1 MLYAGMVLMGK
12 YETILNFCFKKGY
25 FYPSNEIYENI
36 AGFYDYGPIGAR
48 IKRKIVD
55 IWRNVFIDRP
65 GFHEVESTII
75 GPEIMYKASG
85 HVDEF
90 TDPAAECLNCH
101 SIIRVDKLI
110 EEKLGIPWDG
120 KMETLES
127 IHNQHKLK
135 CPVCGGEIGKFR
147 KVNLMFSTT
156 IGYGG
161 TAAYLRPET
170 AQGIYTSAIRNAKT
184 LGLKLPFGI
193 GQMGKV
199 FRNEISPRQG
209 LLRLRE
215 FSQLELEYF
224 VDPSNFSC
232 SIYDRYKDMAIPFM
246 AQDGKTVK
254 NVKIGK
260 LLDDKKINKPFGSL
274 LGMDMEMLTRAGVDM
289 SKVRF
294 RHLRDDEKAHYSKI
308 SVDVEIE
315 TSAGILEVISN
326 AHRADYDLGRHQQF
340 SGKNLTLQ
348 TEKGNIVPNC
358 VESSIGLDRLF
369 YCIIDHSYKEASK
382 ERENEWLSISKEI
395 APYSVAVFP
404 LERRDGLDAK
414 AKEAMDMLTS
424 NGLSVFYSETGSI
437 GRRYARADEIGI
449 PLSITVDY
457 EMLDSGTITLRDRE
471 TMKQE
476 RIKVSDAL
484 KRIS

>member
-1 MLYAGMVLMGK
+1 MGK
-12 YETILNFCFKKGY
+12 YEAILNFCFKKGY

-48 IKRKIVD
+48 IKRRIVEM
-55 IWRNVFIDRP
+55 WRNVFIDRP
-65 GFHEVESTII
+65 GFHEVESTIV

-90 TDPAAECLNCH
+90 TDPAGECLKCH
-101 SIIRVDKLI
+101 SVIRVDKLI

-120 KMETLES
+120 RMETIES

-135 CPVCGGEIGKFR
+135 CPVCGGDLGKFR

-161 TAAYLRPET
+161 MAGYLRPET
-170 AQGIYTSAIRNAKT
+170 AQGIYTSTIRNAKT

-193 GQMGKV
+193 GQLGKV

-224 VDPSNFSC
+224 VDPNNFNC
-232 SIYDRYKDMAIPFM
+232 NIYERYKDKAIPFM
-246 AQDGKTVK
+246 SQDGKTLK
-254 NVKIGK
+254 KIKIGK
-260 LLDDKKINKPFGSL
+260 LFEDGKINKPLGSL
-274 LGMDMEMLTRAGVDM
+274 LGMDMEILERTGVDM

-294 RHLRDDEKAHYSKI
+294 RHLRDDEKAHYSKVSI
-308 SVDVEIE
+308 DVEIE
-315 TSAGILEVISN
+315 TEAGILEVMSN
-326 AHRADYDLGRHQQF
+326 AHRADYDLGRHQKF

-348 TEKGNIVPNC
+348 TEKGNVIPNC

-369 YCIIDHSYKEASK
+369 YCIIDHGYREPSK
-382 ERENEWLSISKEI
+382 QRENEWLSISREI
-395 APYSVAVFP
+395 SPYNVAVFP

-414 AKEAMDMLTS
+414 AKEIMDALTS
-424 NGLSVFYSETGSI
+424 KGCSVFYSDTGSI
-437 GRRYARADEIGI
+437 GRRYARADEMGI
-449 PLSITVDY
+449 PVSITVDY
-457 EMLDSGTITLRDRE
+457 EVLGSGTVTLRDRE
-471 TMKQE
+471 SMKQE
-476 RIKVSDAL
+476 RINSSEVS
-484 KRIS
+484 KRII

>member
-1 MLYAGMVLMGK
+1 M
-12 YETILNFCFKKGY
+12 ETI
-25 FYPSNEIYENI
+25 
-36 AGFYDYGPIGAR
+36 
-48 IKRKIVD
+48 
-55 IWRNVFIDRP
+55 
-65 GFHEVESTII
+65 
-75 GPEIMYKASG
+75 
-85 HVDEF
+85 
-90 TDPAAECLNCH
+90 
-101 SIIRVDKLI
+101 
-110 EEKLGIPWDG
+110 
-120 KMETLES
+120 ES
-127 IHNQHKLK
+127 INNQRKLK

-161 TAAYLRPET
+161 TEGYLRPET

-224 VDPSNFSC
+224 VDPNNFNC
-232 SIYDRYKDMAIPFM
+232 SIYERYKDKAIPFM
-246 AQDGKTVK
+246 AQDGKAAK
-254 NVKIGK
+254 KVKIGK
-260 LLDDKKINKPFGSL
+260 LFEDGKINKPFGSL
-274 LGMDMEMLTRAGVDM
+274 LGMDLEILERTGVDM

-315 TSAGILEVISN
+315 TEAGILEVISN
-326 AHRADYDLGRHQQF
+326 AHRTDYDLSRHQQF

-348 TEKGNIVPNC
+348 TEKGNVVPNC

-369 YCIIDHSYKEASK
+369 YSIIDHGYREASK
-382 ERENEWLSISKEI
+382 QRENEWLSIGREI
-395 APYSVAVFP
+395 SPYSVALFP

-414 AKEAMDMLTS
+414 AKGIMDMLTS
-424 NGLSVFYSETGSI
+424 SGFSVFYSDTGSI

-449 PLSITVDY
+449 PLSVTVDY
-457 EMLDSGTITLRDRE
+457 EILDSDTVTLRERE

-476 RIKVSDAL
+476 RIKVPEIV
-484 KRIS
+484 KRIA